1 MSIKYGKANVNNTQA
16 SDDLFVTN
24 SQLSWNHL
32 FNLIRLSTTV
42 GKNSA
47 GAEHE
52 LGARMGSQ
60 NTPKETCK
68 HLKTK
73 LITS

>member
-1 MSIKYGKANVNNTQA
+1 MSIKYGKADENNTQA

-24 SQLSWNHL
+24 NQLSWNHL
-32 FNLIRLSTTV
+32 FNSIHLSTTV
-42 GKNSA
+42 VKNSA
-47 GAEHE
+47 GAERE

-68 HLKTK
+68 YLKTR